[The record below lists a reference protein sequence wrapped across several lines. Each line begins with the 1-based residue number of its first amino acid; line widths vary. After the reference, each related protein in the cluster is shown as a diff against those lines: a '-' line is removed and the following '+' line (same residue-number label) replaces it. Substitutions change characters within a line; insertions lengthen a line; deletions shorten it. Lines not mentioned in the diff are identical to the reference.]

1 MGYLYKRGQI
11 YHMAYRSNG
20 RWVRQSTGTRW
31 KEEAKRKLADTELR
45 VYRGEE
51 LGMREEPVPT
61 FRELAVAYL
70 EREQARGKRSFMR
83 ERIAVEKHLE
93 PFFGSKPVSAITP
106 RMIDDYISTRL
117 AHVQNATVNREAG
130 ILRHILNIGIRWG
143 YLKMNPVAGYAKLE
157 EPPGRL
163 RFLSEQEIVSLLKE
177 CDPYLRAVAITLL
190 HTGMRKGEAEALRW
204 EDVDLTRRLIT
215 VRASKNNTLRAIP
228 MSETLVAE
236 LQRLRRQRLGDM
248 VFYRGRFRKALEN
261 AIRRAGIKNFRPH
274 HDFRHT
280 WASYMAMAGASILEI
295 KEIGGW
301 KSLKMVMRYAH
312 LSPSHLQGAA
322 ARLDAKYAQATTQIT
337 THPASPKVSTPL
349 SHRF

>member
-11 YHMAYRSNG
+11 YQMAYRRNG

-31 KEEAKRKLADTELR
+31 KEEAKCKLADTELR
-45 VYRGEE
+45 VFRGEE
-51 LGMREEPVPT
+51 LGVREEPVPA
-61 FRELAVAYL
+61 FRELTVAYL
-70 EREQARGKRSFMR
+70 QREQTRGKRSFIR

-93 PFFGSKPVSAITP
+93 PFFGSKPVNAITP
-106 RMIDDYISTRL
+106 RMIDDYISSRL
-117 AHVQNATVNREAG
+117 ARVQNATVNREVG
-130 ILRHILNIGIRWG
+130 IFRHILNIGIKWG
-143 YLKMNPVAGYAKLE
+143 YLKTNPVAGYVKLE

-163 RFLSEQEIVSLLKE
+163 RFLTEAELGALFNE
-177 CDPYLRAVAITLL
+177 CDAYLRAVAITLL

-204 EDVDLTRRLIT
+204 EDVDFTRRLIT
-215 VRASKNNTLRAIP
+215 LRASKNNTRRAIP

-261 AIRRAGIKNFRPH
+261 AIRRAGIKDFRPH

-280 WASYMAMAGASILEI
+280 WASYMAMAGASLLELM
-295 KEIGGW
+295 EIGGW

-322 ARLDAKYAQATTQIT
+322 ARLDAKYAQAATQIT
-337 THPASPKVSTPL
+337 TQSGDPKISTSL